1 MKSIFYFL
9 RLIRIVNLLY
19 IGLTQY
25 LVQYTIIKPIL
36 GQAEALPTLSD
47 FHFFLLVMSTVC
59 IAAGGYVINDYFDV
73 KIDAIN
79 KPKRVFIDR
88 TIKRRSAMLMHQL
101 LSAAG
106 MLLGFYVA
114 WYSGNFRLG
123 FIHPIVAGL
132 LWFYSTG
139 YKRQMLVGNVIVAF
153 LTALVVLLVALYER
167 HLFHPENAAENA
179 AAYTIF
185 ILVFFYFLF
194 AFLISLVRELVKDM
208 EDVEGDERYGCKTLP
223 VVLGVQRT
231 KWIVYS
237 ICFLIIGFLM
247 YIQSRQAAGGDFI
260 SVLNLFTMLELP
272 LGIAMYLL
280 YKADSQKHYSMVSSV
295 IKLVMLLGILTMVYF
310 YYLMWQ

>member
-1 MKSIFYFL
+1 
-9 RLIRIVNLLY
+9 
-19 IGLTQY
+19 
-25 LVQYTIIKPIL
+25 
-36 GQAEALPTLSD
+36 
-47 FHFFLLVMSTVC
+47 
-59 IAAGGYVINDYFDV
+59 
-73 KIDAIN
+73 
-79 KPKRVFIDR
+79 
-88 TIKRRSAMLMHQL
+88 
-101 LSAAG
+101 
-106 MLLGFYVA
+106 
-114 WYSGNFRLG
+114 
-123 FIHPIVAGL
+123 
-132 LWFYSTG
+132 
-139 YKRQMLVGNVIVAF
+139 MLVGNVIVAF

-167 HLFHPENAAENA
+167 HLFHPGNVAENA

-237 ICFLIIGFLM
+237 ICFLIIGFLI

-280 YKADSQKHYSMVSSV
+280 YKADSQKHFAMVSSV

>member
-1 MKSIFYFL
+1 MKGVIYFL
-9 RLIRIVNLLY
+9 RLIRIVNLAY
-19 IGLTQY
+19 IALAQY
-25 LVQYTIIKPIL
+25 LVQYTIIAPIL
-36 GQAEALPTLSD
+36 GQAGTYPTLGNL
-47 FHFFLLVMSTVC
+47 HFFLLVLSTIF

-73 KIDAIN
+73 KIDAVN
-79 KPKRVFIDR
+79 KPKRVIVDR
-88 TIKRRSAMLMHQL
+88 IIKRQSAMLLHQL

-114 WYSGNFRLG
+114 WYSDNFKLG

-167 HLFHPENAAENA
+167 RLFHPENQAENA

-185 ILVFFYFLF
+185 VLVFFYFLF
-194 AFLISLVRELVKDM
+194 AFLISLIRELVKDM

-223 VVLGVQRT
+223 IVLGVKRT

-237 ICFLIIGFLM
+237 IAALIIGFLVF
-247 YIQSRQAAGGDFI
+247 IQSRQAAGGDFI

-280 YKADSQKHYSMVSSV
+280 YKADAQKHFSMVSGTV
-295 IKLVMLLGILTMVYF
+295 KLVMLLGMLTMVYF